1 VSTSRS
7 LWIEST
13 QETSYAALGDDVEV
27 DVAVV
32 GAGIVGITAAL
43 LLKQAGKTVAV
54 VEAKRILHGATGN
67 TTAKVAAAHS
77 TVYTNVE
84 EKFGAAG
91 ARVYAAAQQ
100 GALDLISRLVAEE
113 SIDCDFERKTNYVY
127 CETRAERSR
136 IEQEVAAAR
145 RAGLAARLVEETPLP
160 YAVECAAALDD
171 QAQFHPRKYLLPLA
185 QRIHGDGSHILELTR
200 VVDVCDGTP
209 LRVETD
215 RGTMTARDVIVA
227 SGLPILDRGFFF
239 AKAHPERSYAVAAR
253 IAPADDPDGMYINIG
268 SPTRSIRTARDEQ
281 GLLLLVGGEGH
292 RPGDGSD
299 TEARYSALENFALRH
314 WNPTGFLYRW
324 STQDYMSVDG
334 VPYVGRLSR
343 RSDHIYAATG
353 FRKWGMTNGTAAA
366 MILSDAILGRAN
378 AWADLFD
385 SKRLKPVAS
394 ARKLVTENAKVAKHF
409 VGDRVKR
416 GSAVGVDAVARG
428 EGRLISLGGRK
439 TAAYRDEAGALHALS
454 PRCTHLGCHVNWNNA
469 ERSWDCPC
477 HGSRFSGDGHVIQGP
492 ATRDLERRA
501 VGAE

>member
-1 VSTSRS
+1 
-7 LWIEST
+7 
-13 QETSYAALGDDVEV
+13 
-27 DVAVV
+27 
-32 GAGIVGITAAL
+32 
-43 LLKQAGKTVAV
+43 
-54 VEAKRILHGATGN
+54 
-67 TTAKVAAAHS
+67 
-77 TVYTNVE
+77 
-84 EKFGAAG
+84 
-91 ARVYAAAQQ
+91 
-100 GALDLISRLVAEE
+100 
-113 SIDCDFERKTNYVY
+113 
-127 CETRAERSR
+127 
-136 IEQEVAAAR
+136 
-145 RAGLAARLVEETPLP
+145 
-160 YAVECAAALDD
+160 
-171 QAQFHPRKYLLPLA
+171 
-185 QRIHGDGSHILELTR
+185 
-200 VVDVCDGTP
+200 
-209 LRVETD
+209 
-215 RGTMTARDVIVA
+215 
-227 SGLPILDRGFFF
+227 
-239 AKAHPERSYAVAAR
+239 
-253 IAPADDPDGMYINIG
+253 MYINIG

-428 EGRLISLGGRK
+428 EGRIISLGGRK